1 MRCFIS
7 TKNCF
12 LQDLLSMLLCTKM
25 SFFISYFEL
34 LLWFSTLWKIDVHKK
49 THLGFIRNNS
59 NVNIYNAS
67 TLHYFVFKKIQHSSR
82 IRSSVFKR
90 YNIGKTITEILSCII
105 NKQMSIHY
113 RKYKDECFNM
123 TQNLWIGILKMT
135 GLITISV
142 WRKRWKKKTLQNNL
156 HKIALTRAAALCQF
170 HDITCKHKLSF
181 ACR

>member
-34 LLWFSTLWKIDVHKK
+34 LLRFSTLWKIDVHKK

-113 RKYKDECFNM
+113 RKYKDECF
-123 TQNLWIGILKMT
+123 IGILKMT

-142 WRKRWKKKTLQNNL
+142 WRKRWKKKLY
-156 HKIALTRAAALCQF
+156 KIIYIRL
-170 HDITCKHKLSF
+170 LSQGQLR
-181 ACR
+181 CVNSMT